1 MRRSVRVIA
10 ATIAVA
16 IASVLALPVGATA
29 ATPDFDYVPGSPDEV
44 YASFEFLGTDYVAAF
59 DGTQSRL
66 YSFDGTSFVD
76 VGVVFDDMDGFTVL
90 GSELYFAADDGT
102 DYLLH
107 VWSGAGPATAVPAS
121 PSDVD
126 ELVVFGGDLYF
137 TADNGTDFVLFRWDG
152 TAFDEPMGGTG
163 PTNVAEPTVFGSV
176 LAMVGDTGSGD
187 ELVFWDGTTFTS
199 QALPGG
205 ATCPAGLTAF
215 GSLLVFEA
223 CVAGVST
230 LMTWNGSV
238 VTVIPGSPPVQTW
251 LAAGSGQLPGAL
263 FFSGDDGTDLTP
275 YVFDGTTLTAIPGA
289 EVVPLAIT
297 SYYVPLAGEMF
308 FLGLDSLGDPV
319 YYRWSAGT
327 VTELIGPVP
336 TSAFITVIGG
346 SLYVTASDGTNTGLW
361 RYRAPLTPLLP
372 ATGAEGM
379 PLLATGALLALAGVA
394 LLVRRR
400 ACAPE
405 GSARS

>member
-1 MRRSVRVIA
+1 MRRTARLII

-16 IASVLALPVGATA
+16 LASVLAVPISATA
-29 ATPDFDYVPGSPDEV
+29 AGPDFDFVPGSPDDV
-44 YASFEFLGTDYVAAF
+44 YAAFEFLGTDYVAAF
-59 DGTQSRL
+59 DGSQSRL
-66 YSFDGTSFVD
+66 YSFDGTTFVD

-126 ELVVFGGDLYF
+126 ELVVFGSALYF
-137 TADNGTDFVLFRWDG
+137 TADNGSAIVLFRWDG
-152 TAFDEPMGGTG
+152 SSFDEPVGGTV
-163 PTNVAEPTVFGSV
+163 PTNVAEPTVSGGV

-215 GSLLVFEA
+215 GGLLVFEA

-230 LMTWNGSV
+230 LMTFNGSAI
-238 VTVIPGSPPVQTW
+238 TVIPGTPPVQTW

-275 YVFDGTTLTAIPGA
+275 YVFDGTTLTAVPGA
-289 EVVPLAIT
+289 EVVPLAVT
-297 SYYVPLAGEMF
+297 SYYVPLSGEMF

-327 VTELIGPVP
+327 LTALVGPVP
-336 TSAFITVIGG
+336 TSAFMTVVGG
-346 SLYVTASDGTNTGLW
+346 SLYVTASDGTSTGLW

-372 ATGAEGM
+372 ATGTDGM
-379 PLLATGALLALAGVA
+379 PLLATGALLALAGVV
-394 LLVRRR
+394 LLARRR
-400 ACAPE
+400 ASAPE
-405 GSARS
+405 DARRT